1 MSYTI
6 IKGKP
11 SDYIRDGVEEGAFQ
25 LHNGD
30 ITKNEIKNP
39 MVKVDFDTTYLK
51 IDAGYV
57 HLPTFASEH
66 EGEETMA
73 EVFYITN
80 DDGLRS
86 IKTKSL
92 KQKFLKY
99 ISDNPEKRVPEI
111 IEYFNNRYKL
121 SSGQKESMKCKWI
134 PYSEPMV
141 KKETKIPTATV

>member
-30 ITKNEIKNP
+30 ITKNEINNG
-39 MVKVDFDTTYLK
+39 DFGTTYLK

-111 IEYFNNRYKL
+111 IEYFKNKYKL
-121 SSGQKESMKCKWI
+121 SRGQKESMKCKWI

-141 KKETKIPTATV
+141 KKETNIPTATV

>member
-11 SDYIRDGVEEGAFQ
+11 SDYIRDGVEAGAFQ

-30 ITKNEIKNP
+30 ITKTEIFRG
-39 MVKVDFDTTYLK
+39 DFNTIYLK

-57 HLPTFASEH
+57 HLPFFASEH

-80 DDGLRS
+80 D
-86 IKTKSL
+86 
-92 KQKFLKY
+92 
-99 ISDNPEKRVPEI
+99 EEV
-111 IEYFNNRYKL
+111 
-121 SSGQKESMKCKWI
+121 
-134 PYSEPMV
+134 
-141 KKETKIPTATV
+141 